1 MSKVKLLRKPAPQK
15 TVTAS
20 LHTYWQ
26 RPLDD
31 HIIALAWSPPTGQ
44 WLAAATVSGPIYLI
58 DTLQGEIRRS
68 FPGHGFGTMALAWH
82 PNGFILASAG
92 QDGKVRLWDVIS
104 GEQTA
109 ELSGGAAWVEHI
121 AWLPAQD
128 THRAPFLASAAG
140 RTLRIW
146 DENGELVQEYPN
158 HSSTIAHMQWHQS
171 RNELALASYGVLTLR
186 NPDQPDSVRA
196 LPWKG
201 SSLVIAW
208 SPDGKYIATGD
219 QDSTVHFWITAT
231 GHDLQMWG
239 YPTKVRE
246 LAWDHTSR
254 YLATGGSNTVI
265 IWDCGGQGPEGSKPQ
280 MLKGHEDALSVL
292 TYQHKGVLL
301 ASGGHDGLVMLWSPS
316 QQTKELC
323 YVARPAPISQL
334 CWLPDD
340 RYLAMGRDDGVVE
353 LLAVNC

>member
-1 MSKVKLLRKPAPQK
+1 MSKMKLLRK
-15 TVTAS
+15 TATS
-20 LHTYWQ
+20 PTITATLHACWQ

-58 DTLQGEIRRS
+58 DTAQGEIRRH
-68 FPGHGFGTMALAWH
+68 FPGHRLGTMALAWH
-82 PNGFILASAG
+82 PNGLLLASAG
-92 QDGKVRLWDVIS
+92 QDGQIRLWDVIS
-104 GEQTA
+104 GEQTVA
-109 ELSGGAAWVEHI
+109 MAGGAAWVEHLT
-121 AWLPAQD
+121 WLPAQD
-128 THRAPFLASAAG
+128 NRRAPLLASAAG

-146 DENGELVQEYPN
+146 AESGELVQEYPN
-158 HSSTIAHMQWHQS
+158 HSSTIAHMQWHPP
-171 RNELALASYGVLTLR
+171 RNELAITSYGVLTVR
-186 NPDQPDSVRA
+186 NPDQPDTVRE

-231 GHDLQMWG
+231 GQDLQMWG

-246 LAWDHTSR
+246 LAWDYTSR

-265 IWDCGGQGPEGSKPQ
+265 IWDCGGKGPEGSKPQ
-280 MLKGHEDALSVL
+280 MLKGHEDSLSVL
-292 TYQHKGVLL
+292 TYQHKGELL
-301 ASGGHDGLVMLWSPS
+301 ASGGQDGLLMLWAPRH
-316 QQTKELC
+316 QTKELG
-323 YVARPAPISQL
+323 YVARPSPLSQL

-340 RYLAMGRDDGVVE
+340 RFLAMGRDDGVVE
-353 LLAVNC
+353 LLAMSR